1 MFNSLMSLGIKPRA
15 QRAAAGTANKAITL
29 TNVVESLGM
38 IANTAGAAM
47 LSVWGGWAHLSIK
60 MESLLQSIGTL
71 LFFLYAALF

>member
-1 MFNSLMSLGIKPRA
+1 MLNSLMSLGIKPRA

-47 LSVWGGWAHLSIK
+47 LSVFGETGPTFQLKWRA
-60 MESLLQSIGTL
+60 
-71 LFFLYAALF
+71 FFKV